1 MNHLDLLGVGG
12 TVPRKTKSPRVHDRK
27 REGIE
32 IRAVV
37 LADSGSTRNVRS
49 RPTAS
54 VGAGD
59 YFQD

>member
-1 MNHLDLLGVGG
+1 VTLYREKQKA
-12 TVPRKTKSPRVHDRK
+12 PAFIDRK

>member
-1 MNHLDLLGVGG
+1 MELYREKQKA
-12 TVPRKTKSPRVHDRK
+12 PAFIDRK
-27 REGIE
+27 REGIG
-32 IRAVV
+32 IRAVL
-37 LADSGSTRNVRS
+37 LAHGVSTQNVRS